1 MSFKSFIS
9 AFNISPTVN
18 TLEELEIEKGRV
30 QIMIMKIAAF
40 TLGLIMMSV
49 VFMMLLGLF
58 MPNHVIE
65 NNEIFKSIGPAFS
78 MIVGAFVG
86 AFATMMNMKVAEF
99 DPNVKVQEM
108 GKTDYKHLAEAHTEH
123 AKAESIEADTDIK
136 MMAAINK
143 YKDSDDDFG
152 PF

>member
-58 MPNHVIE
+58 MPNDVID
-65 NNEIFKSIGPAFS
+65 NNEIFKIIGPAFS

-108 GKTDYKHLAEAHTEH
+108 GKTDYKHIEEAQ
-123 AKAESIEADTDIK
+123 SIEADTEIK
-136 MMAAINK
+136 LMAAVQK